1 MYGNKSSGP
10 RVPKSCPQGFL
21 GRYTVQ
27 KGDSMF
33 SIAKRFGVSLDA
45 LIAANPH
52 ITNPSVIFPGDVLC
66 VPLKGTHPP
75 PHPPPPPPPPPQRD
89 GCCPC
94 PITLG
99 DFLGRSVEVLTT
111 CGAVN
116 GELVFVGDH
125 SIILQDR
132 KTTTT
137 IMCQEICFV
146 RILRGRGNTNGS

>member
-1 MYGNKSSGP
+1 MYGSQSGP
-10 RVPKSCPQGFL
+10 RVPKSCPPGFL

-33 SIAKRFGVSLDA
+33 SIAQRFGVSLDA

-52 ITNPSVIFPGDVLC
+52 ITNPKLIFPGDILC

-75 PHPPPPPPPPPQRD
+75 PPPPPRD
-89 GCCPC
+89 NCCPC

-99 DFLGRSVEVLTT
+99 DFLGRTVEVVTSCGTLT
-111 CGAVN
+111 
-116 GELVFVGDH
+116 GELTFVGDH

-137 IMCQEICFV
+137 VMCQEICFV
-146 RILRGRGNTNGS
+146 RIQRHRGNTNGA